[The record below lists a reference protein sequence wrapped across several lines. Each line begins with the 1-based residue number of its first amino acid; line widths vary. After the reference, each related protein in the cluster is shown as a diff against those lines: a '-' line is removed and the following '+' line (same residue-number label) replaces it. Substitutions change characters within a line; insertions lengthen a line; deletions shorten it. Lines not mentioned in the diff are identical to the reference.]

1 MKAVTCTTESLYE
14 RLLMMLKN
22 ETNITKCLQLNT
34 FPRED
39 TNNIYTMGRTF
50 FAYFTP
56 IIIIIGIVGN
66 LLSLRVFLSQNLR
79 SLSASTYLAALSVS
93 DLIIIIFYVSVEWIR
108 RGLTY
113 LFPTTNVKILDI
125 EGLCQ
130 FQLYISYASR
140 FVSAW
145 LVVSFTIER
154 YVSICHPLVRRN
166 ICTNRSTR
174 KVISGVILVSCTTV
188 LYKPA
193 LSGIYKGAT
202 GTLYC
207 TRLPQY
213 GLLSFSCDSIYAV
226 FITFVPFVVITILNV
241 LIIRNL
247 LKQRKNEICRQI
259 VTEVSVIR
267 LEFTVIHLAL
277 SICFILLN
285 IPYFILWFRNFL
297 LSKYLFNSVD
307 SSSVVNLKYWQGVL
321 YFVRTIFY
329 MNYCI
334 NILLY
339 LTVGAYFRHEVR
351 VLLTFARFR
360 RKSFVFPITVQTDS
374 NQTRL

>member
-1 MKAVTCTTESLYE
+1 MKAVTCMREALYE
-14 RLLMMLKN
+14 RLLMILKN
-22 ETNITKCLQLNT
+22 ETNITGCLQLNT

-39 TNNIYTMGRTF
+39 TNNIYKIGRTF

-56 IIIIIGIVGN
+56 IIIIIGVVGN
-66 LLSLRVFLSQNLR
+66 LLSLHVFLSQNLR

-93 DLIIIIFYVSVEWIR
+93 DLITIIFYVSVEWIR

-113 LFPTTNVKILDI
+113 LFPATNVKILDV

-166 ICTNRSTR
+166 ICTRRSTM

-193 LSGIYKGAT
+193 LSGIYTGAT

-207 TRLPQY
+207 TSLPQY

-226 FITFVPFVVITILNV
+226 FITFVPFVVITILNM
-241 LIIRNL
+241 LIIRKL
-247 LKQRKNEICRQI
+247 MKQRKNEICRQI

-297 LSKYLFNSVD
+297 LSKYLFNSVV
-307 SSSVVNLKYWQGVL
+307 SSSAVNLKYWQGVL

-334 NILLY
+334 NVFLY
-339 LTVGAYFRHEVR
+339 LTLGAYFRHEVR
-351 VLLTFARFR
+351 ALLTFKRFR
-360 RKSFVFPITVQTDS
+360 RKYFVFPVTVQTDS
-374 NQTRL
+374 YQTRL